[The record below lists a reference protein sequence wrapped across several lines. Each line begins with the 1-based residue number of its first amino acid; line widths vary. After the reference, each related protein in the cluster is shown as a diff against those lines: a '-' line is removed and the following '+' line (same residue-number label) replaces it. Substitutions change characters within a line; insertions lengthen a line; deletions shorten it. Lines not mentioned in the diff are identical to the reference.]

1 MAFPINRGIVPTA
14 KKVVIYGP
22 EGIGKTTFAARFPNP
37 VFIDTEG
44 STKEYDVA
52 RFPAPTSWKMLLDEV
67 AEVKKN
73 PQICRTLVIDTADW
87 AESACFAHVISA
99 GQVKS
104 IEDFGYGKGYAR
116 AKEEFGKL
124 LNELTEVVNAGVNVV
139 VTAHAAMRKFEQPD
153 EMGSYDRW
161 EMKLYTSQK
170 TNIAALLKEWADM
183 VLFAN
188 YKTFAVKDK
197 NSNKAKAQGGQ
208 RVMYTTHH
216 PCWDAKNRYGLPEIL
231 PLDYEAIKPVIENG
245 AAAPQN
251 TQKTASAGPAEPDP
265 EKIQVISQ
273 GSIFDHHEDLP
284 AKSAPAKAPEADN
297 KGTEK
302 PAAKK
307 ESPPAPMGFDVDPA
321 IPKNLRD
328 LMIADNVTEWDIQ
341 NLMSVWGYVDSQMP
355 VREYTKIVNDGV
367 SIIDGFLVPQWSEI
381 RKEIQK
387 MNDAEEIPFN

>member
-1 MAFPINRGIVPTA
+1 MAFPINRGVVPTA

-52 RFPAPTSWKMLLDEV
+52 RFPAPTSWQMLMDEV

-87 AESACFAHVISA
+87 AEAACFAHVISV
-99 GQVKS
+99 GQCKS
-104 IEDFGYGKGYAR
+104 IEDFGYGKGYVK
-116 AKEEFGKL
+116 AKEEFGRL

-153 EMGSYDRW
+153 EMGAYDRW

-188 YKTFAVKDK
+188 YKTFAVKEK

-216 PCWDAKNRYGLPEIL
+216 PCWDAKNRYGLPDML
-231 PLDYEAIKPVIENG
+231 PLDYEAIKAVIETG
-245 AAAPQN
+245 AADQ
-251 TQKTASAGPAEPDP
+251 Q
-265 EKIQVISQ
+265 EKDIQVISQ
-273 GSIFDHHEDLP
+273 GSIFDHHEDVP
-284 AKSAPAKAPEADN
+284 AKSPAPEAPKAN
-297 KGTEK
+297 KSAKKPETKKEE
-302 PAAKK
+302 PAA
-307 ESPPAPMGFDVDPA
+307 PVGFDVDPA

-328 LMIADNVTEWDIQ
+328 LMIADGVTEWDIQ

-355 VREYTKIVNDGV
+355 VRDYTKIVNDGV
-367 SIIDGFLVPQWSEI
+367 SIIDGFLVPQWADI

-387 MNDAEEIPFN
+387 MNDSEEIPFN

>member
-1 MAFPINRGIVPTA
+1 MAFSINRGIVPTA

-22 EGIGKTTFAARFPNP
+22 EGIGKTTFAARFPDP

-52 RFPAPTSWKMLLDEV
+52 RFPAPTSWQMLLDEV

-87 AESACFAHVISA
+87 AEAACFAHVISVS
-99 GQVKS
+99 QCKS
-104 IEDFGYGKGYAR
+104 IEDFGYGKGYVK
-116 AKEEFGKL
+116 AKEEFGRL

-153 EMGSYDRW
+153 EMGAYDRW

-188 YKTFAVKDK
+188 YKTFAVKDGK
-197 NSNKAKAQGGQ
+197 SGKAKAQGGQ

-216 PCWDAKNRYGLPEIL
+216 PCWDAKNRYGLPDML
-231 PLDYEAIKPVIENG
+231 PLDYEAIRAVIETG
-245 AAAPQN
+245 AADQ
-251 TQKTASAGPAEPDP
+251 Q
-265 EKIQVISQ
+265 EKDIQVISQ
-273 GSIFDHHEDLP
+273 GSIFDHHEDVP
-284 AKSAPAKAPEADN
+284 AKSPAPEAPKSG
-297 KGTEK
+297 KGTKK
-302 PAAKK
+302 PEAKK
-307 ESPPAPMGFDVDPA
+307 EEPAAPVGFDVDPA

-328 LMIADNVTEWDIQ
+328 LMIADGVTEWDIQ

-355 VREYTKIVNDGV
+355 VRDYTKIVNDGV
-367 SIIDGFLVPQWSEI
+367 SIIDGFLVPQWADI

>member
-52 RFPAPTSWKMLLDEV
+52 RFPAPTSWQMLLDEV

-87 AESACFAHVISA
+87 AESVCFAHVISA

-104 IEDFGYGKGYAR
+104 IEDFGYGKGYVK

-231 PLDYEAIKPVIENG
+231 PLDYEGIRGVIE
-245 AAAPQN
+245 
-251 TQKTASAGPAEPDP
+251 SGPADQQ
-265 EKIQVISQ
+265 EKDIQVISQ
-273 GSIFDHHEDLP
+273 GSIFDHHEDVP
-284 AKSAPAKAPEADN
+284 AKSQAPEAPKAN
-297 KGTEK
+297 KGTKK
-302 PAAKK
+302 PEAKK
-307 ESPPAPMGFDVDPA
+307 EEPAAPVGFDVDPA

-328 LMIADNVTEWDIQ
+328 LMIADGVTEWDIQ

-367 SIIDGFLVPQWSEI
+367 SIIDGFLVPQWADI

>member
-52 RFPAPTSWKMLLDEV
+52 RFPAPTSWQMLLDEV

-87 AESACFAHVISA
+87 AEAACFAHVISA

-104 IEDFGYGKGYAR
+104 IEDFGYGKGYVK

-231 PLDYEAIKPVIENG
+231 PLDYEGIRGVIE
-245 AAAPQN
+245 
-251 TQKTASAGPAEPDP
+251 SGPADQQ
-265 EKIQVISQ
+265 EKDIQVISQ
-273 GSIFDHHEDLP
+273 GSIFDHHEDVP
-284 AKSAPAKAPEADN
+284 AKSPAQKAPKAN
-297 KGTEK
+297 KSTKK
-302 PAAKK
+302 PEAKK
-307 ESPPAPMGFDVDPA
+307 EEPAAPVGFDVDPA

-328 LMIADNVTEWDIQ
+328 LMIADGVTEWDIQ

-367 SIIDGFLVPQWSEI
+367 SIIDGFLVPQWADI

>member
-52 RFPAPTSWKMLLDEV
+52 RFPAPTSWQMLLDEV

-87 AESACFAHVISA
+87 AEAACFAHVISV
-99 GQVKS
+99 GQCKS
-104 IEDFGYGKGYAR
+104 IEDFNYGKGYVK
-116 AKEEFGKL
+116 AKEEFGRL
-124 LNELTEVVNAGVNVV
+124 LNELTEVVNVGVNVV

-153 EMGSYDRW
+153 EMGAYDRW

-188 YKTFAVKDK
+188 YKTFAVKDGK
-197 NSNKAKAQGGQ
+197 SGKAKAQGGQ

-216 PCWDAKNRYGLPEIL
+216 PCWDAKNRYGLPDML
-231 PLDYEAIKPVIENG
+231 PLDYEAIRAVIETG
-245 AAAPQN
+245 AADQ
-251 TQKTASAGPAEPDP
+251 Q
-265 EKIQVISQ
+265 EKDIQVISQ
-273 GSIFDHHEDLP
+273 GSIFDHHEDAP
-284 AKSAPAKAPEADN
+284 AKSPAPEAPKSG
-297 KGTEK
+297 KGTKKPETK
-302 PAAKK
+302 KEEPAA
-307 ESPPAPMGFDVDPA
+307 PVGFDVDPA

-328 LMIADNVTEWDIQ
+328 LMIADGVTEWDIQ

-355 VREYTKIVNDGV
+355 VRDYTKIVNDGV
-367 SIIDGFLVPQWSEI
+367 SIVDGFLVPQWADI

>member
-52 RFPAPTSWKMLLDEV
+52 RFPAPTSWQMLLDEV

-73 PQICRTLVIDTADW
+73 PQICKTLVIDTADW
-87 AESACFAHVISA
+87 AESACFAHVIST

-116 AKEEFGKL
+116 TKEEFGKL

-231 PLDYEAIKPVIENG
+231 PLDYEGIRGVIESG
-245 AAAPQN
+245 
-251 TQKTASAGPAEPDP
+251 SADQQ
-265 EKIQVISQ
+265 EKDIQVISQ
-273 GSIFDHHEDLP
+273 GSIFDHHEDVP
-284 AKSAPAKAPEADN
+284 AKSPAPEAPKSG
-297 KGTEK
+297 KGTKK
-302 PAAKK
+302 PEAKK
-307 ESPPAPMGFDVDPA
+307 EEPAAPVGFDVDPA

-328 LMIADNVTEWDIQ
+328 LMIADGVTEWDIQ

-355 VREYTKIVNDGV
+355 VREYTKIMNDRGV
-367 SIIDGFLVPQWSEI
+367 SIIDAFLVPQWADI

>member
-52 RFPAPTSWKMLLDEV
+52 RFPAPTSWQMLLDEV

-87 AESACFAHVISA
+87 AEAACFAHVISA

-104 IEDFGYGKGYAR
+104 IEDFGYGKGYVK

-231 PLDYEAIKPVIENG
+231 PLDYEGIRGVIE
-245 AAAPQN
+245 
-251 TQKTASAGPAEPDP
+251 SGPADQQ
-265 EKIQVISQ
+265 EKDIQVISQ
-273 GSIFDHHEDLP
+273 GSIFDHHEDVP
-284 AKSAPAKAPEADN
+284 AKSPAPEAPKSG
-297 KGTEK
+297 KGTKK
-302 PAAKK
+302 PEAKK
-307 ESPPAPMGFDVDPA
+307 EEPATPMGFDVDPA

-328 LMIADNVTEWDIQ
+328 LMIADGVTEWDIQ

-367 SIIDGFLVPQWSEI
+367 SIIDGFLVPQWADI

>member
-52 RFPAPTSWKMLLDEV
+52 RFPAPTSWQMLLDEV

-87 AESACFAHVISA
+87 AEAACFAHVISA

-104 IEDFGYGKGYAR
+104 IEDFGYGKGYVK

-231 PLDYEAIKPVIENG
+231 PLDYEGIRGVIE
-245 AAAPQN
+245 
-251 TQKTASAGPAEPDP
+251 SGPADQQ
-265 EKIQVISQ
+265 EKDIQVISQ
-273 GSIFDHHEDLP
+273 GSIFDHHEDVP
-284 AKSAPAKAPEADN
+284 AKSPAPEAPKSG
-297 KGTEK
+297 KGTKK
-302 PAAKK
+302 PEAKK
-307 ESPPAPMGFDVDPA
+307 EEPAAPVGFDVDPA

-328 LMIADNVTEWDIQ
+328 LMIADGVTEWDIQ

-367 SIIDGFLVPQWSEI
+367 SIIDGFLVPQWADI

>member
-52 RFPAPTSWKMLLDEV
+52 RFPAPTSWQMLLDEV

-104 IEDFGYGKGYAR
+104 IEDFGYGKGYVK

-231 PLDYEAIKPVIENG
+231 PLDYEGIRGVIESG
-245 AAAPQN
+245 
-251 TQKTASAGPAEPDP
+251 TADQQ
-265 EKIQVISQ
+265 EKDIQVISQ
-273 GSIFDHHEDLP
+273 GSIFDHHEDVP
-284 AKSAPAKAPEADN
+284 AKSPAPEAPKSG
-297 KGTEK
+297 KGTKK
-302 PAAKK
+302 PEAKK
-307 ESPPAPMGFDVDPA
+307 EEPAAPVGFDVDPA
-321 IPKNLRD
+321 IPKSLRD
-328 LMIADNVTEWDIQ
+328 LMIADGVTEWDIQ

-355 VREYTKIVNDGV
+355 VREYTKIVNEGV
-367 SIIDGFLVPQWSEI
+367 SIIDGFLVPQWADI

>member
-22 EGIGKTTFAARFPNP
+22 EGIGKTTFAAQFPNP

-52 RFPAPTSWKMLLDEV
+52 RFPAPTSWQMLLDEV

-104 IEDFGYGKGYAR
+104 IEDFGYGKGYVK

-139 VTAHAAMRKFEQPD
+139 VTAHAAMRQFEQPD

-231 PLDYEAIKPVIENG
+231 PLDYEGIRGVIE
-245 AAAPQN
+245 
-251 TQKTASAGPAEPDP
+251 SGPADQQ
-265 EKIQVISQ
+265 EKDIQVISQ
-273 GSIFDHHEDLP
+273 GSIFDHHEDVP
-284 AKSAPAKAPEADN
+284 AKSPAPEAPKAN
-297 KGTEK
+297 KGTKK
-302 PAAKK
+302 PEAKK
-307 ESPPAPMGFDVDPA
+307 EEPTAPVGFDVDPA

-328 LMIADNVTEWDIQ
+328 LMIADGVTEWDIQ

-355 VREYTKIVNDGV
+355 VKEYTKIVNDGV
-367 SIIDGFLVPQWSEI
+367 SIIDGFLVPQWADI

>member
-1 MAFPINRGIVPTA
+1 MAFPISKGIVPTA

-52 RFPAPTSWKMLLDEV
+52 RFPAPTSWQMLMDEV

-87 AESACFAHVISA
+87 AEAACFAHVISV
-99 GQVKS
+99 GQCKS
-104 IEDFGYGKGYAR
+104 IEDFGYGKGYVK
-116 AKEEFGKL
+116 AKEEFGRL

-153 EMGSYDRW
+153 EMGAYDRW

-188 YKTFAVKDK
+188 YKTFAVKDGK
-197 NSNKAKAQGGQ
+197 SGKAKAQGGQ

-216 PCWDAKNRYGLPEIL
+216 PCWDAKNRYGLPDML
-231 PLDYEAIKPVIENG
+231 PLDYEAIRAVIETG
-245 AAAPQN
+245 AADQ
-251 TQKTASAGPAEPDP
+251 Q
-265 EKIQVISQ
+265 EKDIQVISQ
-273 GSIFDHHEDLP
+273 GSIFDHHEDVP
-284 AKSAPAKAPEADN
+284 AKSPAPEAPKAN
-297 KGTEK
+297 KSTKKPETK
-302 PAAKK
+302 KEEPAA
-307 ESPPAPMGFDVDPA
+307 PVGFDVDPA

-328 LMIADNVTEWDIQ
+328 LMIADGVTEWDIQ

-355 VREYTKIVNDGV
+355 VRDYTKIVNDGI
-367 SIIDGFLVPQWSEI
+367 SIIDGFLVPQWADI

>member
-22 EGIGKTTFAARFPNP
+22 EGIGKTTFAAKFPDP

-52 RFPAPTSWKMLLDEV
+52 RFPAPTSWQMLLDEV
-67 AEVKKN
+67 AEVKNN

-99 GQVKS
+99 CQVKS
-104 IEDFGYGKGYAR
+104 IEDFGYGKGYVK

-124 LNELTEVVNAGVNVV
+124 LNELTDVVNAGVNVV

-231 PLDYEAIKPVIENG
+231 PLDYEGIRGVIE
-245 AAAPQN
+245 
-251 TQKTASAGPAEPDP
+251 TGPADQQ
-265 EKIQVISQ
+265 EKDIQVISQ
-273 GSIFDHHEDLP
+273 GSIFDHHEDVP
-284 AKSAPAKAPEADN
+284 AKSPAPEAPKAN
-297 KGTEK
+297 KSTKK
-302 PAAKK
+302 PEAKK
-307 ESPPAPMGFDVDPA
+307 EEPADPAGFDVDPA

-341 NLMSVWGYVDSQMP
+341 NLMAAWGYVDSQMP

-367 SIIDGFLVPQWSEI
+367 SIIDGFLVPQWADI

>member
-1 MAFPINRGIVPTA
+1 MAYPISKGVVPTA

-22 EGIGKTTFAARFPNP
+22 EGIGKTSFAARFPSP

-52 RFPAPTSWKMLLDEV
+52 RFPAPTSWQMLLDEV
-67 AEVKKN
+67 AEVKRN

-87 AESACFAHVISA
+87 AETACFAHVISSN
-99 GQVKS
+99 QVKS
-104 IEDFGYGKGYAR
+104 IEDFGYGKGYVK

-124 LNELTEVVNAGVNVV
+124 LNELTEVVNVGVNVV

-153 EMGSYDRW
+153 EMGAYDRW

-170 TNIAALLKEWADM
+170 TNISALLKEWADM

-231 PLDYEAIKPVIENG
+231 PLDYDTIRGVIEAGG
-245 AAAPQN
+245 ADPQ
-251 TQKTASAGPAEPDP
+251 QKPT
-265 EKIQVISQ
+265 EKDIQVISQ
-273 GSIFDHHEDLP
+273 GSIFDQQENVP
-284 AKSAPAKAPEADN
+284 AKSEMPKAAPKTD

-341 NLMSVWGYVDSQMP
+341 NLMAAWGYVDSQMP
-355 VREYTKIVNDGV
+355 VREYTKIVNEGV

-387 MNDAEEIPFN
+387 VNDAEEIPFN

>member
-52 RFPAPTSWKMLLDEV
+52 RFPAPTSWQMLLDEV

-87 AESACFAHVISA
+87 AESACFAHVIST

-231 PLDYEAIKPVIENG
+231 PLDYEGIREVIE
-245 AAAPQN
+245 
-251 TQKTASAGPAEPDP
+251 TGPADQQ
-265 EKIQVISQ
+265 EKDIQVISQ
-273 GSIFDHHEDLP
+273 GSIFDHHEDVP
-284 AKSAPAKAPEADN
+284 AKSTAQEAPKANKSTKKPE
-297 KGTEK
+297 
-302 PAAKK
+302 AKK
-307 ESPPAPMGFDVDPA
+307 EEPAAPVGFDVDPA

-328 LMIADNVTEWDIQ
+328 LMIADGVTEWDIQ

-367 SIIDGFLVPQWSEI
+367 SIIDGFLVPQWADI

-387 MNDAEEIPFN
+387 MNDTEEIPFN

>member
-1 MAFPINRGIVPTA
+1 MAFPINKGIVPTA

-22 EGIGKTTFAARFPNP
+22 EGIGKTTFAARFPAP

-52 RFPAPTSWKMLLDEV
+52 RFPAPTSWQMLLDEV

-87 AESACFAHVISA
+87 AEAACFAHVISA
-99 GQVKS
+99 NQCKS
-104 IEDFGYGKGYAR
+104 IEDFGYGKGYVK

-231 PLDYEAIKPVIENG
+231 PLDYEGIRGVIE
-245 AAAPQN
+245 
-251 TQKTASAGPAEPDP
+251 SGPADQQ
-265 EKIQVISQ
+265 EKDIQVISQ
-273 GSIFDHHEDLP
+273 GSIFDHHEDVP
-284 AKSAPAKAPEADN
+284 AKSPAPEAPKTN
-297 KGTEK
+297 KGTKK
-302 PAAKK
+302 PEAKK
-307 ESPPAPMGFDVDPA
+307 EEPAAPVGFDVDPA

-328 LMIADNVTEWDIQ
+328 LMIADGVTEWDIQ

-355 VREYTKIVNDGV
+355 VKEYTKIVNDGV
-367 SIIDGFLVPQWSEI
+367 SIIDGFLVPQWADI

>member
-52 RFPAPTSWKMLLDEV
+52 RFPAPTSWQMLMDEV

-87 AESACFAHVISA
+87 AEAACFAHVISA

-231 PLDYEAIKPVIENG
+231 PLDYEGIRGVIE
-245 AAAPQN
+245 
-251 TQKTASAGPAEPDP
+251 SGPADQQ
-265 EKIQVISQ
+265 EKDIQVISQ
-273 GSIFDHHEDLP
+273 GSIFDHHEDVP
-284 AKSAPAKAPEADN
+284 AKSPAPEAPKAN
-297 KGTEK
+297 KGTKK
-302 PAAKK
+302 PEAKK
-307 ESPPAPMGFDVDPA
+307 EEPAAPVGFDVDPA

-341 NLMSVWGYVDSQMP
+341 NLMAAWGYVDSQMP

-367 SIIDGFLVPQWSEI
+367 SIIDGFLVPQWADI

>member
-52 RFPAPTSWKMLLDEV
+52 RFPAPTSWQMLLDEV

-87 AESACFAHVISA
+87 AEAACFAHVISA

-104 IEDFGYGKGYAR
+104 IEDFGYGKGYVK

-231 PLDYEAIKPVIENG
+231 PLDYEGIRGVIE
-245 AAAPQN
+245 
-251 TQKTASAGPAEPDP
+251 SGPADQQ
-265 EKIQVISQ
+265 EKDIQVISQ
-273 GSIFDHHEDLP
+273 GSIFDHHEDVP
-284 AKSAPAKAPEADN
+284 AKSPAPEAPKAN
-297 KGTEK
+297 KSTKK
-302 PAAKK
+302 PEAKK
-307 ESPPAPMGFDVDPA
+307 EEQKAPAGFDVDPA

-328 LMIADNVTEWDIQ
+328 LMIADGVTEWDIQ

-367 SIIDGFLVPQWSEI
+367 SIIDGFLVPQWADI

>member
-52 RFPAPTSWKMLLDEV
+52 RFPAPTSWQMLLDEV

-87 AESACFAHVISA
+87 AEAACFAHVISA

-104 IEDFGYGKGYAR
+104 IEDFGYGKGYVK

-231 PLDYEAIKPVIENG
+231 PLDYEGIRGVIE
-245 AAAPQN
+245 
-251 TQKTASAGPAEPDP
+251 SGPADQQ
-265 EKIQVISQ
+265 EKDIQVISQ
-273 GSIFDHHEDLP
+273 GSIFDHHEDVP
-284 AKSAPAKAPEADN
+284 AKSQAPEAPKAN
-297 KGTEK
+297 KGTKK
-302 PAAKK
+302 PEAKK
-307 ESPPAPMGFDVDPA
+307 EEPAAPVGFDVDPA

-328 LMIADNVTEWDIQ
+328 LMIADGVTEWDIQ

-367 SIIDGFLVPQWSEI
+367 SIIDGFLVPQWADI

>member
-52 RFPAPTSWKMLLDEV
+52 RFPAPTSWQMLLDEV

-104 IEDFGYGKGYAR
+104 IEDFGYGKGYVK

-231 PLDYEAIKPVIENG
+231 PLDYEGIRGVIE
-245 AAAPQN
+245 
-251 TQKTASAGPAEPDP
+251 SGPADQQ
-265 EKIQVISQ
+265 EKDIQVISQ
-273 GSIFDHHEDLP
+273 GSIFDHHEDVP
-284 AKSAPAKAPEADN
+284 AKSPAPEAPKAN
-297 KGTEK
+297 KSTKK
-302 PAAKK
+302 PEAKK
-307 ESPPAPMGFDVDPA
+307 EEPAAPVGFDVDPA

-328 LMIADNVTEWDIQ
+328 LMIADGVTEWDIQ

-355 VREYTKIVNDGV
+355 VREYTKIVNEGV
-367 SIIDGFLVPQWSEI
+367 SIIDGFLVPQWADI

>member
-52 RFPAPTSWKMLLDEV
+52 RFPAPTSWQMLLDEV

-104 IEDFGYGKGYAR
+104 IEDFGYGKGYVK

-231 PLDYEAIKPVIENG
+231 PLDYEGIRGVIE
-245 AAAPQN
+245 
-251 TQKTASAGPAEPDP
+251 SGPADQQ
-265 EKIQVISQ
+265 EKDIQVISQ
-273 GSIFDHHEDLP
+273 GSIFDHHEDVP
-284 AKSAPAKAPEADN
+284 AKSPAPEAPKAN
-297 KGTEK
+297 KSTKK
-302 PAAKK
+302 PEAKK
-307 ESPPAPMGFDVDPA
+307 EEPAAPVGFDVDPA

-328 LMIADNVTEWDIQ
+328 LMIADGVTEWDIQ

-367 SIIDGFLVPQWSEI
+367 SIIDGFLVPQWADI

>member
-52 RFPAPTSWKMLLDEV
+52 RFPAPTSWQMLLDEV

-87 AESACFAHVISA
+87 AEAACFAHVISA

-104 IEDFGYGKGYAR
+104 IEDFGYGKGYVK

-124 LNELTEVVNAGVNVV
+124 LNELTDVVNAGVNVV

-231 PLDYEAIKPVIENG
+231 PLDYEGIRGIIE
-245 AAAPQN
+245 
-251 TQKTASAGPAEPDP
+251 SGPADQQ
-265 EKIQVISQ
+265 EKDIQVISQ
-273 GSIFDHHEDLP
+273 GSIFDHHEDVP
-284 AKSAPAKAPEADN
+284 AKSPAPEAPKAN
-297 KGTEK
+297 KGTKK
-302 PAAKK
+302 PEAKK
-307 ESPPAPMGFDVDPA
+307 EEPAAPVGFDVDPA

-328 LMIADNVTEWDIQ
+328 LMIADGVTEWDIQ

-367 SIIDGFLVPQWSEI
+367 SIIDGFLVPQWADI

-387 MNDAEEIPFN
+387 VNDAEEIPFN

>member
-52 RFPAPTSWKMLLDEV
+52 RFPAPTSWQMLMDEV

-87 AESACFAHVISA
+87 AESACFAHVIST

-104 IEDFGYGKGYAR
+104 IEDFGYGRGYAR

-231 PLDYEAIKPVIENG
+231 PLDYEGIRGVIE
-245 AAAPQN
+245 
-251 TQKTASAGPAEPDP
+251 SGPADQQ
-265 EKIQVISQ
+265 EKDIQVISQ
-273 GSIFDHHEDLP
+273 GSIFDHHEDVP
-284 AKSAPAKAPEADN
+284 AKSPAPEAPKAN
-297 KGTEK
+297 KSTKK
-302 PAAKK
+302 PEAKK
-307 ESPPAPMGFDVDPA
+307 EEPAAPVGFDVDPA

-328 LMIADNVTEWDIQ
+328 LMIADGVTEWDIK

-355 VREYTKIVNDGV
+355 VREYTKIVNEGV

>member
-52 RFPAPTSWKMLLDEV
+52 RFPAPTSWQMLLDEV

-87 AESACFAHVISA
+87 AEAACFAHVISA

-104 IEDFGYGKGYAR
+104 IEDFGYGKGYVK

-231 PLDYEAIKPVIENG
+231 PLDYEGIRGVIE
-245 AAAPQN
+245 
-251 TQKTASAGPAEPDP
+251 SGPADQQ
-265 EKIQVISQ
+265 EKDIQVISQ
-273 GSIFDHHEDLP
+273 GSIFDHHEDVP
-284 AKSAPAKAPEADN
+284 AKSPAPEAPKSG
-297 KGTEK
+297 KGTKKPDTKKEE
-302 PAAKK
+302 PAA
-307 ESPPAPMGFDVDPA
+307 PVGFDVDPA

-328 LMIADNVTEWDIQ
+328 LMIADGVTEWDIQ

-355 VREYTKIVNDGV
+355 VKEYTKIVNDGV
-367 SIIDGFLVPQWSEI
+367 SIIDGFLVPQWADI

>member
-22 EGIGKTTFAARFPNP
+22 EGIGKTTFAARFPSP

-52 RFPAPTSWKMLLDEV
+52 RFPAPTSWQMLLDEV

-87 AESACFAHVISA
+87 AEAACFAHVISA

-104 IEDFGYGKGYAR
+104 IEDFGYGRGYAR

-124 LNELTEVVNAGVNVV
+124 LNELTDVVNAGVNVV

-231 PLDYEAIKPVIENG
+231 PLDYEGIRGVIESG
-245 AAAPQN
+245 SSDQ
-251 TQKTASAGPAEPDP
+251 Q
-265 EKIQVISQ
+265 EKDIQVINQ
-273 GSIFDHHEDLP
+273 GSIFDHHEDVP
-284 AKSAPAKAPEADN
+284 AKSQAPEAPKAN
-297 KGTEK
+297 KGAKK
-302 PAAKK
+302 PEAKK
-307 ESPPAPMGFDVDPA
+307 EEPKAPAGFDVDPA

-367 SIIDGFLVPQWSEI
+367 SIIDGFLVPQWADI

>member
-22 EGIGKTTFAARFPNP
+22 EGIGKTTFAARFPSP

-52 RFPAPTSWKMLLDEV
+52 RFPAPTSWQMLLDEV

-87 AESACFAHVISA
+87 AEAACFAHVISV
-99 GQVKS
+99 GQCKS
-104 IEDFGYGKGYAR
+104 IEDFGYGKGYVK
-116 AKEEFGKL
+116 AKEEFGRL

-153 EMGSYDRW
+153 EMGAYDRW

-216 PCWDAKNRYGLPEIL
+216 PCWDAKNRYGLPDML
-231 PLDYEAIKPVIENG
+231 PLDYEAIRAVIETG
-245 AAAPQN
+245 AADQ
-251 TQKTASAGPAEPDP
+251 P
-265 EKIQVISQ
+265 EKDIQVISQ
-273 GSIFDHHEDLP
+273 GSIFDHHEDVP
-284 AKSAPAKAPEADN
+284 AKSPAPEAPKTN
-297 KGTEK
+297 KGTKKPEAQK
-302 PAAKK
+302 EEPAA
-307 ESPPAPMGFDVDPA
+307 PAGFDVDPA

-341 NLMSVWGYVDSQMP
+341 NLMAAWGYVDSQMP

-387 MNDAEEIPFN
+387 VNDAEEIPFN